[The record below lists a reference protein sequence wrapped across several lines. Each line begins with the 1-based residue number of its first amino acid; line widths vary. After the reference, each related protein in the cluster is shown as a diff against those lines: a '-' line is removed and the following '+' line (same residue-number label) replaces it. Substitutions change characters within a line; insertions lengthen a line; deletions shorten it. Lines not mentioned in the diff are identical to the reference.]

1 MPAKI
6 RLQRYGKKGAPFY
19 HIVIADGRAPR
30 DGKFIERIGSYNPIT
45 IPATIELDV
54 NKALDWLQ
62 KGAQPTDTAKTI
74 LSFKGVIYKNHL
86 MKGVKKGAFTAEQ
99 AEEKFATWLTE
110 KQNKIQEKILQR
122 KGAQKS
128 EQEKRLETEVQV
140 NEARSL
146 ALQKKRQK
154 AADAERESAAAAKA
168 SAEAAVQQEETPAVE
183 APEAEAA
190 QDVTATE

>member
-45 IPATIELDV
+45 IPATIELDF

-74 LSFKGVIYKNHL
+74 LTFKGVIYKNHL

-99 AEEKFATWLTE
+99 AEEKFAAWLTE

-128 EQEKRLETEVQV
+128 EEEKRLENEVKV
-140 NEARSL
+140 NEARSI

-154 AADAERESAAAAKA
+154 EAAAERESAEAAKA
-168 SAEAAVQQEETPAVE
+168 SAEAVVQQEETPAVE